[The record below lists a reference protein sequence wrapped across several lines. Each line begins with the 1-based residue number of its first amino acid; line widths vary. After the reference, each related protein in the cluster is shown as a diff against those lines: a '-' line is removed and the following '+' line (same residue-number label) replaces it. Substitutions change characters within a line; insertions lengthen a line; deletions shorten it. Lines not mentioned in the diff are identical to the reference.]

1 MARFKKDSKA
11 AGNTEKEV
19 TYGKVESFEIL
30 KATNFNWGCAF
41 NMVLNGVT
49 IYNCT
54 VAETKEG
61 KFFISFPSR
70 KGSDGKWYSYVY
82 FRFSDEDMERILD
95 AVSEKLGK

>member
-1 MARFKKDSKA
+1 MAFSKKNIGEKKA
-11 AGNTEKEV
+11 ESGNV
-19 TYGKVESFEIL
+19 VSFEIL
-30 KATNFNWGCAF
+30 KATQYSWGVGF

-82 FRFSDEDMERILD
+82 FRFSEADQNAILE
-95 AVSEKLGK
+95 AVQNKL

>member
-1 MARFKKDSKA
+1 MAFKKKA
-11 AGNTEKEV
+11 QATKEN
-19 TYGKVESFEIL
+19 GKLESFEIL
-30 KATNFNWGCAF
+30 RASQYDWGTSF

-70 KGSDGKWYSYVY
+70 KGTDGKYYSYVY
-82 FRFSDEDMERILD
+82 FRFSDEDMDKILT
-95 AVSEKLGK
+95 AVYEKL

>member
-1 MARFKKDSKA
+1 MAFSKKNS
-11 AGNTEKEV
+11 GEKKVEF
-19 TYGKVESFEIL
+19 GKVISFEIL
-30 KATNFNWGCAF
+30 KATQYSWGVGF

-82 FRFSDEDMERILD
+82 FRFSEADQNAILE
-95 AVSEKLGK
+95 AVQNKL

>member
-1 MARFKKDSKA
+1 MARFKKENKE
-11 AGNTEKEV
+11 EKPV
-19 TYGKVESFEIL
+19 NYGKVESFEIL

-54 VAETKEG
+54 VAETKDG

-82 FRFSDEDMERILD
+82 FRFSEEDMNRILD
-95 AVSEKLGK
+95 AVSQKLGN

>member
-1 MARFKKDSKA
+1 MAFTKKNGNGEKKTESGKA
-11 AGNTEKEV
+11 V
-19 TYGKVESFEIL
+19 SFEIL
-30 KATNFNWGCAF
+30 KATQYSWGVGF

-70 KGSDGKWYSYVY
+70 KGTDGKWYSYVY
-82 FRFSDEDMERILD
+82 FRFSEEDQNKILD
-95 AVSEKLGK
+95 AVQAKL